1 MCACLG
7 SIEFRNVFLRY
18 GSDKDKEPALKN
30 LSLKIKGGLKVG
42 ICGRTGAGKSSILSV
57 LFRLEEICGGS
68 ILIDS
73 VDIGEVPVRSLRSK
87 LSIIPQDPFLFT
99 GTVRENLDQS
109 IDGESK
115 SDAELWQALE
125 R

>member
-1 MCACLG
+1 MR
-7 SIEFRNVFLRY
+7 IE
-18 GSDKDKEPALKN
+18 
-30 LSLKIKGGLKVG
+30 GGEKVG

-57 LFRLEEICGGS
+57 LFRLEQICGGK
-68 ILIDS
+68 IFIDGI
-73 VDIGEVPVRSLRSK
+73 DIGQVPVRFLRSR

-109 IDGESK
+109 PDDSK
-115 SDAELWQALE
+115 VNDDELWQALE